1 MYITRKVGDFM
12 MEKRIEKV
20 AVIPKLKQR
29 KRVAAYVRVSM
40 DKETMLHS
48 FTAQASYYKEL
59 ISKHKDW
66 EFVDIYADYGISG
79 TKVNRPEFSRMNE
92 DCRNGKIDMIITKSI
107 SRFARNTALLLATI
121 RELKALHINVYFE
134 EQNMNSM
141 SEQGELMLTLIG
153 SIAEAE
159 AKSMSQNVK
168 WRIDKTFM
176 QGEVYSTTRFYGYD
190 IIDKKFIV
198 NKEQAKVVKRIFDM
212 ALNGMGYI
220 KITEVLNKE
229 GIKNPSGTKWTYRSV
244 ERILKEDT
252 YTGRLTLQKSYRS
265 EKKVKTINNGELRK
279 YIVENDH
286 VAIIDVDTFNKVRE
300 MIDSRRSKAEIR
312 NNDNDI
318 FKGLIRCSVCGACF
332 QRKKRYGY
340 DLYDWK
346 CWNYL
351 YATKGERCKTVG
363 IPESILIEKTK
374 EALEVDE
381 ITKEIVKE
389 KLKSI
394 TAYPNRVLE
403 FVFNDGIKKSITWEL
418 ISRRFSWTDEAREKA
433 RTRILNRKKS
443 KN

>member
-1 MYITRKVGDFM
+1 M
-12 MEKRIEKV
+12 MEKCIEKI
-20 AVIPKLKQR
+20 AVIPKLTQR
-29 KRVAAYVRVSM
+29 KRVAAYVRVSV

-79 TKVNRPEFSRMNE
+79 TKVNRPEFNRMMD
-92 DCRNGKIDMIITKSI
+92 DCRSGKIDMIITKSI
-107 SRFARNTALLLATI
+107 SRFARNTALLLSTI
-121 RELKALHINVYFE
+121 RELKALHIDVYFE

-159 AKSMSQNVK
+159 AKSMSENVK

-229 GIKNPSGTKWTYRSV
+229 GIKNPSGNKWTYRSV
-244 ERILKEDT
+244 ERILREDT

-279 YIVENDH
+279 YVVEDDH
-286 VAIIDVDTFNKVRE
+286 EAIIDVDTFNKVRE
-300 MIDSRRSKAEIR
+300 MVDSRQSKAEIE
-312 NNDNDI
+312 NKNDI

-351 YATKGERCKTVG
+351 YSTKNERCNTVG
-363 IPESILIEKTK
+363 VPESVIIEKAK
-374 EALEVDE
+374 EALGIDE

-389 KLKSI
+389 KIKSI
-394 TAYPNRVLE
+394 IAYPNRVLE
-403 FVFNDGIKKSITWEL
+403 FVFNDGTKKTMPWEL
-418 ISRRFSWTDEAREKA
+418 KSRRFSWTDEAREKA
-433 RTRILNRKKS
+433 RTRILNRNKS